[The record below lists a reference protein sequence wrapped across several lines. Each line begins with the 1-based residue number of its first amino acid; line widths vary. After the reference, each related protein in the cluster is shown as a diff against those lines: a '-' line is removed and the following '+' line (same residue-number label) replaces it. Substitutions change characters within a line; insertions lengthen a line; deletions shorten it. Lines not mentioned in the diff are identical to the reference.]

1 MRRKLGPALNRA
13 FGTAPGVAR
22 DLDVRVVMS
31 PAIELV
37 NALFSRVQVPACV
50 QPVTATAHEN
60 LGGPAGAD
68 CPLAVDFRL
77 GCEPTVEHHNITEN
91 LDFRVKKFE
100 PDKAFA
106 VGGKSRS
113 AFQRYRP
120 RIPLLLAPAISHFFL
135 VPSLVGSCLGGLQLI
150 PRELSIE
157 MGLLNMSP
165 ATACTFLLFLAA
177 PPELS

>member
-50 QPVTATAHEN
+50 QPVTVTAHEN
-60 LGGPAGAD
+60 LGAPAGAD

-77 GCEPTVEHHNITEN
+77 GCEQTVEHHNITEN
-91 LDFRVKKFE
+91 LDFRVRKFE
-100 PDKAFA
+100 PDKASA
-106 VGGKSRS
+106 IIGKSTDHIIEDFLNEAVPDWAGEPARPAGRS
-113 AFQRYRP
+113 RSED
-120 RIPLLLAPAISHFFL
+120 L
-135 VPSLVGSCLGGLQLI
+135 
-150 PRELSIE
+150 
-157 MGLLNMSP
+157 
-165 ATACTFLLFLAA
+165 
-177 PPELS
+177 